1 VGHNSD
7 VVCTITNTRERGKL
21 EVVKDV
27 EGNAGDDTFN
37 LRIDGID
44 RKTNAVD
51 GGSTGE
57 VTLDTGTYTV
67 SEAAGY
73 TRPVRT

>member
-1 VGHNSD
+1 VSAA
-7 VVCTITNTRERGKL
+7 KL

-51 GGSTGE
+51 GGT
-57 VTLDTGTYTV
+57 TV
-67 SEAAGY
+67 
-73 TRPVRT
+73 R